1 MKRMF
6 YPQILSVLALCFSAL
21 FPTWAQNQTG
31 PAYYS
36 TSGRSSFTRACSLSL
51 ACGNITNEA
60 AAVDADFNSYATL
73 RPSTLTLNLFPVAL
87 RMHMDAPVPKN
98 HRAGVVIGAAT
109 GLSAIGT
116 VTLRTYLTGDPTP
129 KQTLDVTTLAL
140 AALGSAT
147 PGRVEFLATQTFDQ
161 IEIEVNS
168 LLNVSYDVRVYYA
181 YGVDANVVEN
191 ARGVVSR
198 FATPAAGS
206 NYSTAGVDTN
216 NVQVCVNSNVL
227 NPELA
232 VDQNLNN
239 YATFGTLV
247 GVSCPNTLRVKLESA
262 APAGYQAGFVV
273 GQQGV
278 LDVNALA
285 GLRLTTYKNGVP
297 QETAT
302 GAQLLNITVLA
313 NNKQQISFPSTVS
326 FDEVQLTRASA
337 ASTLDNLAVYYG
349 FGLEPS
355 VFRDQTP
362 VLSNFSSGVNQYDV
376 ASNGVLC
383 VLCANV
389 NVLNPERAADNNLNA
404 NDYAVMRTGLAG
416 ALTSSALRLNLNGA
430 GVAGNAAGVVLNQ
443 GAGLLNTQ
451 LLNGITLRTYGG
463 PTGSQL
469 LETASGS
476 SLLQQGL
483 LPDGRV
489 EVFFRSTQNFQ
500 RVEVEVDNAVTVLD
514 QTRIYYAFAQDRPQ
528 GFPTTIVLPL
538 AAPLPVE
545 LRAFQAQASGNAV
558 VVTWQTASERN
569 NSHFVVERAVQ
580 ATSGFVAVG
589 TVKGAGTDARP
600 HAYSFRDESAATMGK
615 TTLYYRLRQVDTDG
629 HESFSPVAAVAVGKQ
644 LQALEVYPNP
654 AGSAAQVQVRIMPS
668 EATATGAL
676 HVYDMH
682 GALLQKI
689 DNPANILTIN
699 AVSLPAGVYTVALI
713 GAKGQRLGT
722 QRLIISGN

>member
-1 MKRMF
+1 MKRTF
-6 YPQILSVLALCFSAL
+6 YSQIISVLSLCLFALV
-21 FPTWAQNQTG
+21 PTWAQNQTG

-36 TSGRSSFTRACSLSL
+36 TGGRSSFSRACLL
-51 ACGNITNEA
+51 GITCGNITNEA
-60 AAVDADFNSYATL
+60 QAVDADFNSYATL
-73 RPSTLTLNLFPVAL
+73 RPSTLTLGLSPVAL
-87 RMHMDAPVPKN
+87 RMYMDAAVPKN

-129 KQTLDVTTLAL
+129 KQTLDVTALAL
-140 AALGSAT
+140 VALGNAT
-147 PGRVEFLATQTFDQ
+147 PGRVEFLATQSFDQ

-181 YGVDANVVEN
+181 YGVDANVVET

-198 FATPAAGS
+198 FLAPTAGV
-206 NYSTAGVDTN
+206 NYSTAGVDNN

-227 NPELA
+227 NPEQA

-239 YATFGTLV
+239 YATFGTFV
-247 GVSCPNTLRVKLESA
+247 GVSCPNTLRVKLEA
-262 APAGYQAGFVV
+262 TAPAGYQAGFVV

-278 LDVNALA
+278 LDLNALA
-285 GLRLTTYKNGVP
+285 GLRLTTYKNGVA

-302 GAQLLNITVLA
+302 GIQLLNVAVLA
-313 NNKQQISFPSTVS
+313 NGKQQISFPSTLS

-337 ASTLDNLAVYYG
+337 VSVLDNLAVYYG

-362 VLSNFSSGVNQYDV
+362 VLSNFSSGANQFNV

-389 NVLNPERAADNNLNA
+389 NVLNPERAADNNLNI
-404 NDYAVMRTGLAG
+404 NDYAVMRTGLVG
-416 ALTSSALRLNLNGA
+416 AVTSSALRLNLNGT
-430 GVAGNAAGVVLNQ
+430 GVAGNAAGVALNQ

-463 PTGSQL
+463 TNGDQL

-489 EVFFRSTQNFQ
+489 EVFFRTTQNFQ
-500 RVEVEVDNAVTVLD
+500 RVEVEVSNAVALLD
-514 QTRIYYAFAQDRPQ
+514 QTRIYYAFAQDRPT
-528 GFPTTIVLPL
+528 GFPTTIVPA

-545 LRAFQAQASGNAV
+545 LRAFQATAIGNDVA
-558 VVTWQTASERN
+558 VTWQTASEQS
-569 NSHFVVERAVQ
+569 NSHFVVERASEV
-580 ATSGFVAVG
+580 ASGFVAIG
-589 TVKGAGTDARP
+589 TVEGAGTNVSSR
-600 HAYSFRDESAATMGK
+600 AYSFRDESAAVLGK
-615 TTLYYRLRQVDTDG
+615 STLYYRLRQVDANG
-629 HESFSPVAAVAVGKQ
+629 QESFSPVATVAIAKQ
-644 LQALEVYPNP
+644 LELLELYPNP
-654 AGSAAQVQVRIMPS
+654 AASAADVQVRIAAS
-668 EATATGAL
+668 EATAASSLIIYDTRGTLLHKLNGASNSL
-676 HVYDMH
+676 KTSVLRLPSGIY
-682 GALLQKI
+682 
-689 DNPANILTIN
+689 NVIL
-699 AVSLPAGVYTVALI
+699 V
-713 GAKGQRLGT
+713 GAKGQRLGA